1 MLMQTTVSPFYST
14 DLSRTRRN
22 KQGHEHAADVAADI
36 SLFVRRR
43 DLSVGTLNEVLMW
56 ELGRATAHG
65 NRG

>member
-1 MLMQTTVSPFYST
+1 MLMQTTVSPFDST

-43 DLSVGTLNEVLMW
+43 DL
-56 ELGRATAHG
+56 
-65 NRG
+65 